1 MSGTATRQTT
11 GKPEIRASYECD
23 EGTRRLVA
31 QRIDGRVA
39 LIDVPVG
46 DVGRVYLVERH
57 VTCMAELEGLE
68 ADYLALAAEL
78 GRPPLRGDWILG

>member
-1 MSGTATRQTT
+1 MSATARQAS
-11 GKPEIRASYECD
+11 GKPEVRASYECD

-31 QRIDGRVA
+31 QRIEGRVA
-39 LIDVPVG
+39 LIDIPVG
-46 DVGRVYLVERH
+46 DVGRVYLVERD

-68 ADYLALAAEL
+68 ADYLALATEL

>member
-1 MSGTATRQTT
+1 
-11 GKPEIRASYECD
+11 
-23 EGTRRLVA
+23 
-31 QRIDGRVA
+31 VA

-68 ADYLALAAEL
+68 ADYLALATEL
-78 GRPPLRGDWILG
+78 GRPPLQGDWILG